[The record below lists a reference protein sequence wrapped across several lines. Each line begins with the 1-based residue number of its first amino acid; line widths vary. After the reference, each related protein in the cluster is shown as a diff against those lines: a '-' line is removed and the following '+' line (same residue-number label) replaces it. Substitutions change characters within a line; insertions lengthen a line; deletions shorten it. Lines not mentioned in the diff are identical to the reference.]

1 MRIDPKASIVPTTL
15 DTTAS
20 APAKSTPKPEPS
32 AVVTLSSA
40 AAAAASVS
48 GPTIAER
55 LDKLRALVAKGEYP
69 IDLDKLASRIVD
81 DEIVRGSK

>member
-1 MRIDPKASIVPTTL
+1 MRIDPKASIAPTTL
-15 DTTAS
+15 DPAAS

-40 AAAAASVS
+40 ATVASAT

-69 IDLDKLASRIVD
+69 LDLDKLASRIVD
-81 DEIVRGSK
+81 DDLVRGGK